1 MSFAQPIFLVLLL
14 AVPALAWAAARRAR
28 RTAPGLRYSAT
39 ADAAAVPPTP
49 WTRLRG
55 LPAALLLAAYAL
67 AVVALARPQQR
78 DVQVERTAEG
88 IDIVLTLDISTSM
101 TAEDFYPNRF
111 EAAKAVAAEFVDGR
125 VSDRIGLVVFAA
137 QAYTQVPL
145 TLDYPFLKRMLRE
158 VQMGLIED
166 GTAIG
171 TAIATATARLRDS
184 EAESKVIILLTDG
197 QNNRGEIDPV
207 TAAEVA
213 EALGVKIY
221 AIGVG
226 GEGGGAGG
234 LGGIFGPLFQA
245 PEVDEA
251 TLRAVAQK
259 TGGRYFRATDADA
272 LRSIYAAISEL
283 ERTPVEETTY
293 VDVAERFAWFLGP
306 ALACLALSVLLS
318 TTRLRRVP

>member
-1 MSFAQPIFLVLLL
+1 MSFAQPIFLALLL
-14 AVPALAWAAARRAR
+14 AVPALAWAAWRRAR

-39 ADAAAVPPTP
+39 ADAAAVPPTL
-49 WTRLRG
+49 WARLRS
-55 LPAALLLAAYAL
+55 LPATLLLLAYVL
-67 AVVALARPQQR
+67 A
-78 DVQVERTAEG
+78 
-88 IDIVLTLDISTSM
+88 LDISTSM

-171 TAIATATARLRDS
+171 TAIATATARLKDS
-184 EAESKVIILLTDG
+184 EATSKVIILLTDG

-213 EALGVKIY
+213 EALDVKIY

-226 GEGGGAGG
+226 GEGGTLGG
-234 LGGIFGPLFQA
+234 LFGPLMQA

-259 TGGRYFRATDADA
+259 TGGRYFRATDAEA
-272 LRSIYAAISEL
+272 LRAIYAEISEL
-283 ERTPVEETTY
+283 EKTPVEETTY
-293 VDVAERFAWFLGP
+293 VDVEERFAWFLWP
-306 ALACLALSVLLS
+306 ALGCLALSVLLS